1 MSVMLST
8 AAQTRHLQSYQRLS
22 TIAVMNI
29 PTFPQADSAA
39 DQALQLDQ
47 QTCFALYSTTLALN
61 KAYRQLLAPLK
72 LTYPQY
78 LVMLVLWQQDGLTVS
93 AIGARLYLDSATLT
107 PLLKRLAQQGYLTR
121 QRAAQDERQVQVYLT
136 DAGQALRH
144 VALDIPPQVVKR
156 SQLSLEQLQQLKA
169 QLEQLRDGLLQP
181 AP

>member
-1 MSVMLST
+1 
-8 AAQTRHLQSYQRLS
+8 
-22 TIAVMNI
+22 MNI
-29 PTFPQADSAA
+29 PTSAQTDHA
-39 DQALQLDQ
+39 LDASLQLEQ

-121 QRAAQDERQVQVYLT
+121 LRAEQDERQVQVYLT
-136 DAGQALRH
+136 DAGRALRA
-144 VALDIPPQVVKR
+144 VALSIPQQVVRR
-156 SQLSLEQLQQLKA
+156 SHLSLEQLQQLKS
-169 QLEQLRDGLLQP
+169 QLEQLREGLLRGLNGE
-181 AP
+181 